1 MNETHSVQIESG
13 ETLSE
18 IAAQHGVTIE
28 QLQEWNRIEEAD
40 YVQAGQR
47 IVVHNAAVVSPRWDE
62 TNGAWGAWLAG
73 VLVVAA
79 LLFLLRRK
87 RRATTSSPDT
97 GAPSPKEAPHRPD
110 PISNA
115 ALRTPAPPANAG
127 ERRVRSVLT
136 KRYRDWP
143 LLNNVLLPS
152 RGRTAEID
160 HILISPAGVFVIET
174 KDMGGWIF
182 ASPGQKW
189 WTQSFKAGWRSRL
202 MGTKSKRF
210 PFYNPLL
217 QNQGHTRALVELGIV
232 NPNELRPVA
241 VFVGD
246 AELKT
251 QEKFVGFEAHEEKA
265 KRFGIWRMRGVV
277 CMSLRELRRYIAFSV
292 SASSEPSL
300 TRERM
305 EAIRSKIATV
315 AIPVTAETHARHVE
329 FARSAERASWQ

>member
-18 IAAQHGVTIE
+18 IAAQHGVTVE

-40 YVQAGQR
+40 YVQAGQK
-47 IVVHNAAVVSPRWDE
+47 IVVHEAVVSPRWDE
-62 TNGAWGAWLAG
+62 ADGAWLAG
-73 VLVVAA
+73 ALVVAA

-87 RRATTSSPDT
+87 RRATTSLPDAQ
-97 GAPSPKEAPHRPD
+97 GAPPKEALHRRVP
-110 PISNA
+110 
-115 ALRTPAPPANAG
+115 RRAPVFRDLAPETNAG

-202 MGTKSKRF
+202 MRTKSKRF
-210 PFYNPLL
+210 SFYNPLL

-265 KRFGIWRMRGVV
+265 KRLHVWRMRGVV
-277 CMSLRELRRYIAFSV
+277 CMSLRDLRRYIAFSV
-292 SASSEPSL
+292 HAPSSPRL

-305 EAIRSKIATV
+305 GAIQHKITMS
-315 AIPVTAETHARHVE
+315 AIPMTAETHAKHVE
-329 FARSAERASWQ
+329 FARSAKQASW